1 MKKSRLSTLF
11 SFARLGALLLKEF
24 IQMRRDR
31 ITFAM
36 MLGVPLMQ
44 LVLFGYAINN
54 DPKSLP
60 AALVATSNDH
70 YTRAMVSALQT
81 TGYYRF
87 DHVAESAAEAEAL
100 MASGSVAF
108 VVTIPSDF
116 ARRVERGDNPQLL
129 IEADATDPAVASGAI
144 STLGTVAANALL
156 RERGMEAA
164 AADNAR
170 SQLEVVVHRRYNP
183 EGISQYNIVPGL
195 LGVILQ
201 MTMVMMT
208 SIALTRETER
218 GTMENLLAMPA
229 SPLEI
234 MLGKILPYLVVG
246 AVQVVVVLIA
256 AKLLFSVPFMGS
268 MPLLLFA
275 ILVFVLSLVLL
286 GYTISTMA
294 RTQMQALQ
302 LTFFF
307 FLPSILLSG
316 FMFPYRGMPGWAQIF
331 GEIFPLTHFLRITRA
346 VMLKGADFAAIAG
359 EVGALAIFVA
369 LFAAVALLRFRRT
382 LD

>member
-1 MKKSRLSTLF
+1 MNSVF
-11 SFARLGALLLKEF
+11 SFARLGALLIKEF

-36 MLGVPLMQ
+36 MLGVPLLQ

-60 AALVATSNDH
+60 AALVATSNDP
-70 YTRAMVSALQT
+70 YTRAIVAALQT

-87 DHVAESAAEAEAL
+87 DHVAQSAEDAEFL
-100 MASGSVAF
+100 MARGDVAF
-108 VVTIPSDF
+108 VVTIPADF
-116 ARRVERGDNPQLL
+116 GRRVERGDNPQIL
-129 IEADATDPAVASGAI
+129 IEADATDPAAASGAI
-144 STLGTVAANALL
+144 STLSKVASQALL
-156 RERGMEAA
+156 RAQGMQEAA
-164 AADNAR
+164 SEAAR
-170 SQLEVVVHRRYNP
+170 GQLDVVVHQRYNP

-201 MTMVMMT
+201 MTLVMMT

-218 GTMENLLAMPA
+218 GTMENLLAMPS
-229 SPLEI
+229 SPFEI
-234 MLGKILPYLVVG
+234 MLGKVLPYLVVG
-246 AVQVVVVLIA
+246 GVQVVVVLA
-256 AKLLFSVPFMGS
+256 ASK
-268 MPLLLFA
+268 LLFA
-275 ILVFVLSLVLL
+275 IPFTGSMSLLLTAVLVFVLALVLL
-286 GYTISTMA
+286 GYTISTIA

-316 FMFPYRGMPGWAQIF
+316 FMFPYRGMPGWAQTF

-346 VMLKGADFAAIAG
+346 VMLKGAELPAVAG
-359 EVGALAIFVA
+359 EIAWLVGFVA
-369 LFAAVALLRFRRT
+369 LFAGVALVRFRRT

>member
-1 MKKSRLSTLF
+1 MNGIF
-11 SFARLGALLLKEF
+11 SFARLGALLIKEF

-36 MLGVPLMQ
+36 MLGVPLIQ

-60 AALVATSNDH
+60 AALVATSSDP
-70 YTRAMVSALQT
+70 YTRAIVAALQT

-87 DHVAESAAEAEAL
+87 YHVAKSAAEAEFL
-100 MASGSVAF
+100 ISRGDVAF
-108 VVTIPSDF
+108 VVTIPADF
-116 ARRVERGDNPQLL
+116 AKRVESGDNPQIL

-144 STLGTVAANALL
+144 STLGTVASQALL
-156 RERGMEAA
+156 RAQGMQEAA
-164 AADNAR
+164 AETAR
-170 SQLEVVVHRRYNP
+170 GQLDVVVHRRYNP

-218 GTMENLLAMPA
+218 GTMENLLAMPS

-234 MLGKILPYLVVG
+234 MMGKVLPYLAVG
-246 AVQVVVVLIA
+246 AVQVVVVLA
-256 AKLLFSVPFMGS
+256 ASK
-268 MPLLLFA
+268 LLFA
-275 ILVFVLSLVLL
+275 IPFTGSMSLLLSAVLVFVLSLVLL
-286 GYTISTMA
+286 GYTISTIA

-307 FLPSILLSG
+307 FLPSIMLSG
-316 FMFPYRGMPGWAQIF
+316 FMFPYRGMPDWAQTF

-346 VMLKGADFAAIAG
+346 VMLKGAELPAVATEIGWLVVFVVLFAG
-359 EVGALAIFVA
+359 VA
-369 LFAAVALLRFRRT
+369 LVRFRRT

>member
-1 MKKSRLSTLF
+1 MNSVF
-11 SFARLGALLLKEF
+11 SFARLGALLVKEF

-36 MLGVPLMQ
+36 MLGVPLLQ

-60 AALVATSNDH
+60 AALVATSNDP
-70 YTRAMVSALQT
+70 YTRAIVAALQT

-87 DHVAESAAEAEAL
+87 DHVAQSAEAAEFL
-100 MASGSVAF
+100 MARGDVAF
-108 VVTIPSDF
+108 VVTIPADF
-116 ARRVERGDNPQLL
+116 GRRVERGDNPQIL
-129 IEADATDPAVASGAI
+129 IEADATDPAAASGAI
-144 STLGTVAANALL
+144 STLSKVASQALL
-156 RERGMEAA
+156 RAQGMQEAA
-164 AADNAR
+164 TETAR
-170 SQLEVVVHRRYNP
+170 GQLDVVVHQRYNP

-201 MTMVMMT
+201 MTLVMMT

-218 GTMENLLAMPA
+218 GTMENLLAMPS
-229 SPLEI
+229 SPFEI
-234 MLGKILPYLVVG
+234 MLGKVLPYLVVG
-246 AVQVVVVLIA
+246 GVQVVVVLA
-256 AKLLFSVPFMGS
+256 ASK
-268 MPLLLFA
+268 LLFA
-275 ILVFVLSLVLL
+275 IPFTGSMSLLLTAVLVFVLALVLL
-286 GYTISTMA
+286 GYTISTIA

-316 FMFPYRGMPGWAQIF
+316 FMFPYRGMPGWAQTF

-346 VMLKGADFAAIAG
+346 VMLKGAELPAVAG
-359 EVGALAIFVA
+359 EIAWLVGFVA
-369 LFAAVALLRFRRT
+369 LFAGVALVRFRRT

>member
-1 MKKSRLSTLF
+1 MNSVF
-11 SFARLGALLLKEF
+11 SFARLGALLIKEF

-36 MLGVPLMQ
+36 MLGVPLLQ

-60 AALVATSNDH
+60 AALVATSNDP
-70 YTRAMVSALQT
+70 YTRAIVAALQT

-87 DHVAESAAEAEAL
+87 DHVAQSAEHAEFL
-100 MASGSVAF
+100 MARGDVAF
-108 VVTIPSDF
+108 VVTIPADF
-116 ARRVERGDNPQLL
+116 GRRVERGDNPQIL
-129 IEADATDPAVASGAI
+129 IEADATDPAAASGAI
-144 STLGTVAANALL
+144 STLSKVASQALL
-156 RERGMEAA
+156 RAQGMQEAA
-164 AADNAR
+164 SEAAR
-170 SQLEVVVHRRYNP
+170 GQLDVVVHQRYNP

-201 MTMVMMT
+201 MTLVMMT

-218 GTMENLLAMPA
+218 GTMENLLAMPS
-229 SPLEI
+229 SPFEI
-234 MLGKILPYLVVG
+234 MLGKVLPYLVVG
-246 AVQVVVVLIA
+246 GVQVVVVLA
-256 AKLLFSVPFMGS
+256 ASK
-268 MPLLLFA
+268 LLFA
-275 ILVFVLSLVLL
+275 IPFTGSMSLLLTAVLVFVLALVLL
-286 GYTISTMA
+286 GYTISTIA

-316 FMFPYRGMPGWAQIF
+316 FMFPYRGMPGWAQTF

-346 VMLKGADFAAIAG
+346 VMLKGAELPAVAG
-359 EVGALAIFVA
+359 EIAWLVGFVA
-369 LFAAVALLRFRRT
+369 LFAGVALVRFRRT

>member
-1 MKKSRLSTLF
+1 MKRASWFSLS
-11 SFARLGALLLKEF
+11 RLGALLAKEF

-36 MLGVPLMQ
+36 MLAVPLMQ

-54 DPKSLP
+54 DPKRLP
-60 AALVATSNDH
+60 AALVATGQDH
-70 YTRAMVSALQT
+70 YTRAMVTALEM

-87 DHVAESAAEAEAL
+87 NHVVETATEAEEL
-100 MASGSVAF
+100 MESGEVVF

-116 ARRVERGDNPQLL
+116 ARRVDKGDKPQIL

-144 STLGTVAANALL
+144 STLSTVASQALL
-156 RERGMEAA
+156 RERGLAA
-164 AADNAR
+164 NAR
-170 SQLEVVVHRRYNP
+170 ESRPDQLDVVVHRRYNP

-229 SPLEI
+229 SPFEI
-234 MLGKILPYLVVG
+234 MLGKILPYLGVG
-246 AVQVVVVLIA
+246 AVQVAVVLVA
-256 AKLLFSVPFMGS
+256 ARLLFGIPFFGSVT
-268 MPLLLFA
+268 LLLFA
-275 ILVFVLSLVLL
+275 VLVFVLALVLL
-286 GYTISTMA
+286 GYTISTVA

-316 FMFPYRGMPGWAQIF
+316 FMFPFRGMPAWAQWI
-331 GEIFPLTHFLRITRA
+331 GEIFPLTHFLRIIRA
-346 VMLKGADFAAIAG
+346 VMLKGAGLPTVALETGVLFLFILGYAAIA
-359 EVGALAIFVA
+359 LM
-369 LFAAVALLRFRRT
+369 RFRRT

>member
-1 MKKSRLSTLF
+1 MSRFF
-11 SFARLGALLLKEF
+11 SFTRLFALLAKEF

-31 ITFAM
+31 ITFGM
-36 MLGVPLMQ
+36 MLGVPLVQ
-44 LVLFGYAINN
+44 LVLFGFAINS
-54 DPKSLP
+54 DPKQLP
-60 AALVATSNDH
+60 AALVVLSHDQ
-70 YTRAMVSALQT
+70 YSRAMVSALET
-81 TGYYRF
+81 TSYYRF
-87 DHVAESAAEAEAL
+87 DHIVNSEAEGEFL
-100 MASGSVAF
+100 ISRGDVVF

-116 ARRVERGDNPQLL
+116 ARRVERGDSPQIL
-129 IEADATDPAVASGAI
+129 IEADATDPSAASGAI
-144 STLGTVAANALL
+144 STLSTVGRGALT
-156 RERGMEAA
+156 RERGLDANT
-164 AADNAR
+164 DDP

-229 SPLEI
+229 SPFEI
-234 MLGKILPYLVVG
+234 MLGKVLPYLGVG
-246 AVQVVVVLIA
+246 AVQVVVVLVA
-256 AKLLFSVPFMGS
+256 AKLMFGVPFVGS
-268 MPLLLFA
+268 ISLLLTA
-275 ILVFVLSLVLL
+275 ILLFVLGLVLL
-286 GYTISTMA
+286 GYFISTIA

-316 FMFPYRGMPGWAQIF
+316 FMFPFRGMPIWAQWI
-331 GEIFPLTHFLRITRA
+331 GEIFPLTHFLRVIRA
-346 VMLKGADFAAIAG
+346 IMLKGAEFPAVAWETSMLVVFIVAYATI
-359 EVGALAIFVA
+359 ALA
-369 LFAAVALLRFRRT
+369 RFRRT

>member
-1 MKKSRLSTLF
+1 MRPMNTFF
-11 SFARLGALLLKEF
+11 SLRRLGALLMKEF

-44 LVLFGYAINN
+44 LVLFGFAINN

-60 AALVATSNDH
+60 AALVATSSDRF
-70 YTRAMVSALQT
+70 TRAMVSALQVT
-81 TGYYRF
+81 QYYRF
-87 DHVAESAAEAEAL
+87 DHVVRSAAEGEAL
-100 MASGSVAF
+100 MASGEVLF

-116 ARRVERGDNPQLL
+116 SRRVERGDFPTLL
-129 IEADATDPAVASGAI
+129 IEADATDPSAASGAI
-144 STLGTVAANALL
+144 STLSTVASQALL
-156 RERGMEAA
+156 REQGMQAA
-164 AADNAR
+164 AARNGR
-170 SQLEVVVHRRYNP
+170 NELQVIVHRRYNP

-208 SIALTRETER
+208 SMALTRETER

-229 SPLEI
+229 SPTEI
-234 MLGKILPYLVVG
+234 MLGKVLPYLVVG
-246 AVQVVVVLIA
+246 GVQVAVVLSA
-256 AKLLFSVPFMGS
+256 AKVLFGVPFVGS
-268 MPLLLFA
+268 LTLLLSSVLA
-275 ILVFVLSLVLL
+275 FVLSLVLL

-294 RTQMQALQ
+294 RTQMQAMQ

-307 FLPSILLSG
+307 FLPSLLLSG
-316 FMFPYRGMPGWAQIF
+316 FMFPYRGMPGWAQTF
-331 GEIFPLTHFLRITRA
+331 GEIFPLTHFLRIVRA
-346 VMLKGADFAAIAG
+346 VMLKGADFQAIAG
-359 EVGALAIFVA
+359 EVTALMIFILVFAGMA
-369 LFAAVALLRFRRT
+369 LFRFRRT